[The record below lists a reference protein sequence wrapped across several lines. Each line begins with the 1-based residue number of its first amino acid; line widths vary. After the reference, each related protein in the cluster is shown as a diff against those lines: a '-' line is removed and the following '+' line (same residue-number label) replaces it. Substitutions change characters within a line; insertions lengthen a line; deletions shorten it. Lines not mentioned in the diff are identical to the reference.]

1 MAGMVPRYTG
11 QLVILE
17 TQDNADLVAALERVM
32 KARKDAVSRADVLR
46 QALAPGLRKLQREC
60 AGPEL
65 DNALKDVQTARA
77 KREAAKEQA
86 QKLDAVVAADK
97 RG

>member
-17 TQDNADLVAALERVM
+17 TQENTDLVAALESIM
-32 KARKDAVSRADVLR
+32 KARGEAVSRADVLR
-46 QALAPGLRKLQREC
+46 QALAPGLRKMQREH

-65 DNALKDVQTARA
+65 DNALKDV
-77 KREAAKEQA
+77 REARQA
-86 QKLDAVVAADK
+86 RQRQL
-97 RG
+97 G

>member
-17 TQDNADLVAALERVM
+17 TEANTDMVAALEQVM
-32 KARKDAVSRADVLR
+32 KDRRDAVSRADVLR
-46 QALAPGLRKLQREC
+46 QALAPGLRKLARDY

-65 DNALKDVQTARA
+65 DAALEQVRERRA
-77 KREAAKEQA
+77 KRDALRAAA
-86 QKLDAVVAADK
+86 GAVQIS
-97 RG
+97 